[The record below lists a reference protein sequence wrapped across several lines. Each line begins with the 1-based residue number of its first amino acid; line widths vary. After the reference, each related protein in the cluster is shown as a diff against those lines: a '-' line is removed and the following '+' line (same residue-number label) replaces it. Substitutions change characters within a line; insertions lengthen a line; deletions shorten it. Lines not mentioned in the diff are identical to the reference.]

1 LSQEPSDPPN
11 AMDFKEA
18 DFDEWTKGWSEK
30 VYSDGCANP
39 DITLGELLLLYF
51 EWMSVNKVPLQFI
64 CF

>member
-1 LSQEPSDPPN
+1 
-11 AMDFKEA
+11 MDFKEA